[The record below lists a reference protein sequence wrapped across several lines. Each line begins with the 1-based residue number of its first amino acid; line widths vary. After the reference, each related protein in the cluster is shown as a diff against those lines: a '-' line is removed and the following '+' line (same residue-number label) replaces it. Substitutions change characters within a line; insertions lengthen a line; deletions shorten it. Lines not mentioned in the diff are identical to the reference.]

1 MNITKII
8 ILLFFSQAL
17 WSQNE
22 CQNNLISNPNFDN
35 LSSNQFG
42 SYSFMW
48 ASNGWSSMRLNQTSS
63 LKFYNE
69 NQGLNPA
76 WNPRPPSGNYA
87 ALWIQNW
94 SSSSTVKRQ
103 GIINELTTP
112 IGQNTGTYLMTFT
125 YSCLNDCNG
134 SGGNSINKPEISI
147 FGINNPSNNV
157 PLNVSTSHLPS
168 NTDLFGSA
176 NTTLLSTFTVN
187 ESCGDELYVW
197 SSYLQIYSP
206 DERGTKYSA
215 SIEIDMNNM
224 SHEITH
230 IMLTH
235 SDQVLSHAEGYI
247 GVDNFCLSS
256 LEDRPM
262 EDVCCKCCEDLQ
274 KENQQ
279 LTAQLQKCCSINPK
293 CCNKPKPKPK
303 PSPRPGVLTPVKP
316 NPALGSIVDKCCIC
330 CNNLEKEN
338 VELKAQ
344 IRMCCKSKPDSG
356 VLIPIKKNK
365 KG

>member
-1 MNITKII
+1 MKIKKII
-8 ILLFFSQAL
+8 LFFFFSQVL

-42 SYSFMW
+42 SYSYMW
-48 ASNGWSSMRLNQTSS
+48 ASDGWSSMRLNQTSS
-63 LKFYNE
+63 LKFYSE
-69 NQGLNPA
+69 NQGLHPA

-103 GIINELTTP
+103 GIINELNTP
-112 IGQNTGTYLMTFT
+112 LEQNTGKYLMTFA

-134 SGGNSINKPEISI
+134 SGGNSLNKPEISI
-147 FGINNPSNNV
+147 YGINNPSNND
-157 PLNVSTSHLPS
+157 PINVSTSHLPS
-168 NTDLFGSA
+168 NIDLFGS
-176 NTTLLSTFTVN
+176 TSTSLLSTFTLN
-187 ESCGDELYVW
+187 ESCGDERWV
-197 SSYLQIYSP
+197 P

-215 SIEIDMNNM
+215 SFEIDMNSV

-230 IMLTH
+230 VMLTH
-235 SDQVLSHAEGYI
+235 SDQVLNNAEGYI

-256 LEDRPM
+256 LENKPP
-262 EDVCCKCCEDLQ
+262 EAQCCKCCEDLQ
-274 KENQQ
+274 KENQK

-293 CCNKPKPKPK
+293 CCNKPRPK

-316 NPALGSIVDKCCIC
+316 NPAVGSIEDKCCKC
-330 CNNLEKEN
+330 CKDYEKEN
-338 VELKAQ
+338 DELKAQ
-344 IRMCCKSKPDSG
+344 IKKCCKNKPDSG
-356 VLIPIKKNK
+356 VLIPIKKKK